1 MEDERGEDPVRKGL
15 AMWAETTSDAVRYGE
30 DPAWVLGNIGESR
43 RRLTDTTK
51 EEQRLAGR
59 GCNQYECREGQ
70 AVPKASHWKI
80 FE

>member
-1 MEDERGEDPVRKGL
+1 MR
-15 AMWAETTSDAVRYGE
+15 AETNSDVVRYGE
-30 DPAWVLGNIGESR
+30 DHAWVLGNVGESG

-51 EEQRLAGR
+51 DGHRLAGR